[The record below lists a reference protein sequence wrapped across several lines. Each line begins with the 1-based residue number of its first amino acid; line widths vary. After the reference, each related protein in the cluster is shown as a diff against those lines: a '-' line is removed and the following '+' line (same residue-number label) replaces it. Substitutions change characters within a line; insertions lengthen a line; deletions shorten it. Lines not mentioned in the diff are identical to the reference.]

1 MVRWLIHHNLMNIYP
16 FSVKKSSL
24 ATFATRYGRWA
35 CILQENVNSEAHILQ
50 DILYNM

>member
-16 FSVKKSSL
+16 FAVKKSSL